1 MNIKQHE
8 EELQAMYDALAVSI
22 DNNINMQKIMQESL
36 AMRIAELREWR
47 GVNPE
52 VTKLKEVK

>member
-1 MNIKQHE
+1 MNIKQFE
-8 EELQAMYDALAVSI
+8 NELQNMSDALDVAME
-22 DNNINMQKIMQESL
+22 NQANMMLIMRESL
-36 AMRIAELREWR
+36 NIRIAELREWR